1 MTRNF
6 PTIPEVL
13 AIHDDQIA
21 LFGGTLAIRDMGALE
36 SADMRP
42 QLGYYNGIIEEAAAL
57 LKTFAMKHP
66 FGGRNKRTVSG
77 AIEAFLRLNGSYIE
91 YDGREAYDFSCTCSR
106 PIISGSPNCVPSLNS
121 MSNP

>member
-21 LFGGTLAIRDMGALE
+21 LFGGALAIRELGALE

-42 QLGYYNGIIEEAAAL
+42 HLGYYNGIIEEAAAL

-66 FGGRNKRTVSG
+66 FV
-77 AIEAFLRLNGSYIE
+77 
-91 YDGREAYDFSCTCSR
+91 DGTSELYRALLKHSC
-106 PIISGSPNCVPSLNS
+106 G
-121 MSNP
+121 